1 MRKTINRIAYFLDD
15 FDTFYMIYLIFFATL
30 LTVFTFVYNKIVS
43 ETNRTILYFVML
55 SVFVLIFFIYWIA
68 KAIVNADL
76 KKLTRKLRYNATAYT
91 KKILH
96 RNDDGEIYYL
106 IKTDNETKIVKAST
120 VLVNKQD
127 KFANSE
133 HKAGTMDIEYI
144 EIELDKDLP
153 EYKRELFTQRLTSNE
168 EKKFKNQLN
177 VINYVSTEV

>member
-1 MRKTINRIAYFLDD
+1 MRIINRIAYFLDD

-30 LTVFTFVYNKIVS
+30 LTAFIFVYNKIVS

-55 SVFVLIFFIYWIA
+55 SVFVLTFFIYWIA
-68 KAIVNADL
+68 KVIVNADL

-96 RNDDGEIYYL
+96 RNDDGETYYL
-106 IKTDNETKIVKAST
+106 IKTENGTKIVKAST